1 MELKD
6 INTRVPSVAA
16 RYDSRAHS
24 VERIDSISQPA
35 AYISEKKQNPLE
47 AVYTTFENFMKENS
61 DKFFIIA
68 KGVLSLGYIAYFICA
83 LTYHFGDEGSLR
95 LLGCTILA
103 AWIFG
108 WKVFSFTDFYPKWIG
123 FIHTVYIEY
132 CKGKRRLLVR
142 WFLYIAMTLFMV
154 VYIIVFV
161 AMKTPGNLRS
171 LLGLFIFPLLL
182 FLYSNNRRLVNWHT
196 IFWAMALQFIMA
208 LLVLK
213 TPWGASIIVWCGER
227 LEEFVANG
235 EAGSVFIFG
244 EKYTDHEFV
253 FGSMA
258 KVFTFIVG
266 MSVLNYLGVV
276 KYIVETFGRALAFFL
291 VISPP
296 EGINAV
302 GNIFLH
308 VPESAMLVQEYLPEM
323 TPSQLF
329 VTYAGG
335 LSTVGGV
342 ALVIFMSSG
351 VPAAPLVA
359 ASAMSAPAALAAAK
373 LAFPSYDEE
382 EIPKPCDDGENKPSA
397 KASFLRHPH
406 SLMDAIIVGISQS
419 VAIVVQA
426 VAYIMTFVIILSFVN
441 KTLIWFGDR
450 VGVQNMTIEF
460 LFSYVFFPLAY
471 IMGARAEDCLFIGE
485 LLGIRTFSLAVV
497 AYPKLGPIIQ
507 NGLKFRQYVA
517 EGVNNTWTK
526 VGNDIFLD
534 NLNHTLVGGI
544 MEEKSEIIAT
554 YALCGSAS
562 FAVSGF
568 IIGSFE
574 VIVPYRIREITAHMP
589 RAMVVGT
596 VASYLTA
603 CFAGLLFEGDI

>member
-253 FGSMA
+253 FG
-258 KVFTFIVG
+258 
-266 MSVLNYLGVV
+266 
-276 KYIVETFGRALAFFL
+276 
-291 VISPP
+291 
-296 EGINAV
+296 
-302 GNIFLH
+302 
-308 VPESAMLVQEYLPEM
+308 PESAMLVQEYLPEM